1 MATEHVIAQLLD
13 DRCDARAPSV
23 IDALHALLDDST
35 IEDDAPAKSV
45 GQAAE
50 ITGLS
55 PYTLRYYEDA
65 QLVAPQRNASGHR
78 EYRASDLRRLLFITR
93 MRAAGMTMRDLR
105 RYIALVDQGPGTE
118 DERRAIMISQGARIK
133 RQLRELSLTLEV
145 TEYKIQTYGGHPEPT
160 VTNRPNSAI
169 ATDSLSSG
177 NVVSEGHWRLFNH

>member
-1 MATEHVIAQLLD
+1 MATEHLIAQLLD
-13 DRCDARAPSV
+13 DRSDAGARSV

-35 IEDDAPAKSV
+35 IENDAPAKSV

-50 ITGLS
+50 ITGLT

-78 EYRASDLRRLLFITR
+78 EYCASDLRRLVFITR

-118 DERRAIMISQGARIK
+118 DQRRAIMISQRTRIK
-133 RQLRELSLTLEV
+133 RQLRELSLALEA
-145 TEYKIQTYGGHPEPT
+145 TEYKIQTYGGHPDP
-160 VTNRPNSAI
+160 
-169 ATDSLSSG
+169 
-177 NVVSEGHWRLFNH
+177 